1 MHSGSQT
8 VSWRLLAPI
17 VVFSLVA
24 SAMLVAARAP
34 QPEPGGRVS
43 DAVETSARD
52 YYYTLA
58 APRVQIR
65 RFGRHS
71 VDRNANDGVDAYG
84 PLTDLQAW
92 WQQQQRKHSQGF
104 PRAAEGLAQAEAQAV
119 ATGQNPRAIKVAKQT
134 QRPDC

>member
-58 APRVQIR
+58 APRVQSDV
-65 RFGRHS
+65 S
-71 VDRNANDGVDAYG
+71 VDRSVDQNA
-84 PLTDLQAW
+84 TT
-92 WQQQQRKHSQGF
+92 QGST
-104 PRAAEGLAQAEAQAV
+104 P
-119 ATGQNPRAIKVAKQT
+119 TGR
-134 QRPDC
+134 